1 MPTAPRYQ
9 TLVGVPTE
17 GGGVPPPAW
26 VPAGWGYGVTKD
38 TKEVPEHCTNIYQ
51 GIYHRAFL

>member
-17 GGGVPPPAW
+17 GGVPPPAW

-38 TKEVPEHCTNIYQ
+38 MKEVPEHCTNIYQ